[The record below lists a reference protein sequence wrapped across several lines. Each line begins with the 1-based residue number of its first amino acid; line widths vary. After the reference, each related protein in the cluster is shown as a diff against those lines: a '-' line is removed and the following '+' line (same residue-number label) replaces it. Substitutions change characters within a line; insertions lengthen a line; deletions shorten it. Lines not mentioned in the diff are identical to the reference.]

1 MYGCTKRNCPLVNP
15 SECHITAGCPY
26 YTSETIEKATKT
38 VADIVNKIVQD
49 LTCYHAIDTLQ
60 EIKNRIS
67 EMQTYKLF
75 LDDNEKYISRDEVLQ
90 LIDEKIKECQSDQ
103 RRSNRNNSAV
113 LKNLLNGA

>member
-38 VADIVNKIVQD
+38 VAGIVHKIIQE
-49 LTCYHAIDTLQ
+49 LTNYNAVDTLQ
-60 EIKNRIS
+60 EIKNQIS

-75 LDDNEKYISRDEVLQ
+75 IDGEKYISRDEVLR
-90 LIDEKIKECQSDQ
+90 LIDEKIKECSE
-103 RRSNRNNSAV
+103 
-113 LKNLLNGA
+113 